1 VGHLVRTHT
10 QKTAHR
16 VQDKERVSEE
26 QGPTALVE
34 VERVF
39 DLPSNEARV
48 ELERLEKL
56 GKAKRSTLAGAAF
69 WSA

>member
-1 VGHLVRTHT
+1 LKDPVLIA
-10 QKTAHR
+10 KTA
-16 VQDKERVSEE
+16 
-26 QGPTALVE
+26 LIE

-39 DLPSNEARV
+39 NLPSNEARV

-56 GKAKRSTLAGAAF
+56 GKARRSTLAGAAF